1 MEEYLKIQRVEYL
14 SIHLLDHTQILNLS
28 LDDQT
33 IFYKFLK
40 WRQPLMEDELIC
52 KECRSAQPSFK

>member
-1 MEEYLKIQRVEYL
+1 MEDDLKILKVEYL
-14 SIHLLDHTQILNLS
+14 SIHALDHTQIFNII

-40 WRQPLMEDELIC
+40 LRQPPMEDNMMDHTQI
-52 KECRSAQPSFK
+52 

>member
-1 MEEYLKIQRVEYL
+1 MEEDLKILKVEYL
-14 SIHLLDHTQILNLS
+14 G

-40 WRQPLMEDELIC
+40 LRQPPMEDELRC
-52 KECRSAQPSFK
+52 KDKFSMCRM